1 MLRTSPL
8 TSLRCDGILRRTNVT
23 IGSGSTSCRARFF
36 VPFETTGGS
45 RRTSSMLADSV
56 SGAWERRPTRKVVVF
71 DYPYTNQTPLR
82 AHTHQV
88 LLLAHVARRDVYH
101 VFRPWYVS
109 MSLLPFGV
117 LACLLADDSSE
128 RIDVPRRGEGGV
140 GVANAEVIGRYW
152 RELEPRTECLSL
164 VPHRAHTHRVRC
176 SRRTR
181 YRRRVFCCRTRVLR
195 RARGGRVGCRCAAQ
209 LARDG
214 FRRGRRL

>member
-23 IGSGSTSCRARFF
+23 ILAGSTSCRARFF

-56 SGAWERRPTRKVVVF
+56 SGAWERRPTRTVVVF

-117 LACLLADDSSE
+117 LACLLADDS
-128 RIDVPRRGEGGV
+128 RGV

-152 RELEPRTECLSL
+152 SVEARELEPRTECLSL

-176 SRRTR
+176 RRRTR

-209 LARDG
+209 RARDG
-214 FRRGRRL
+214 FRRERRL

>member
-1 MLRTSPL
+1 
-8 TSLRCDGILRRTNVT
+8 LRCDGILRRTNVT
-23 IGSGSTSCRARFF
+23 ILAGSTSCRARFF

-82 AHTHQV
+82 THTHQV

-101 VFRPWYVS
+101 VFRPWY
-109 MSLLPFGV
+109 G
-117 LACLLADDSSE
+117 ARCLLADDSSE

-164 VPHRAHTHRVRC
+164 VSHRAHTHRVRRR
-176 SRRTR
+176 RRTR
-181 YRRRVFCCRTRVLR
+181 YRRRVFISLNLASVL
-195 RARGGRVGCRCAAQ
+195 ALLGKVALVLYGIEDPT
-209 LARDG
+209 LPDG
-214 FRRGRRL
+214 